1 METAIYLTNDVDTT
15 ITATTI
21 SNGNTGLRV
30 GAQSAA
36 NHIFT
41 DLTINNNDVGVKADG
56 TGSLTM
62 TDVDINSVTTDVEI
76 TDGNSITFLD
86 GVSMILN

>member
-1 METAIYLTNDVDTT
+1 M
-15 ITATTI
+15 
-21 SNGNTGLRV
+21 RV
-30 GAQSAA
+30 GAKCCKS
-36 NHIFT
+36 HLY

-86 GVSMILN
+86 GVVDDTKLVFDSTSTGTLIETEPTQPC